1 VVIEEL
7 QFVVSAEDR
16 DRFLDVEGRVWTA
29 FLQTCEGFVR
39 KEVWVPEDDDGRVV
53 VIIWWETMELWKQ
66 ITMEQ
71 CDEVDALM
79 GEWLRP
85 IDVARAHR
93 IVRTVG

>member
-1 VVIEEL
+1 
-7 QFVVSAEDR
+7 
-16 DRFLDVEGRVWTA
+16 
-29 FLQTCEGFVR
+29 
-39 KEVWVPEDDDGRVV
+39 
-53 VIIWWETMELWKQ
+53 MELWKQ